1 MQEIPLEELYY
12 VLNQIQDYF
21 FPINL
26 PIKQLPLGGSDD
38 MIVRSHPQEEL
49 EGEPER

>member
-21 FPINL
+21 FLNL
-26 PIKQLPLGGSDD
+26 PIKQLPLVGSDD